1 MALASQFGEV
11 RCFMNNFNMTNQNRG
26 TGQVVQTNQRNDS
39 MFFHVAVILFMCVM
53 SMVGCNKS
61 STTTA
66 DAPLATATTTP
77 VISPSCPSGFYD
89 YYGNCGVTDQGN
101 NDPVT
106 TGGSTVQFYIANFN
120 DFNSYVA
127 TRPLNNP
134 TDVKITVQLQH
145 VGDLRYGGR
154 VAISYTDNNI
164 RYQGWLE
171 SGVGLNSTYNINSRD
186 DGKYEAQFNYWFP
199 NQGKTVF
206 SGFFQDT
213 IGAVV
218 LVIDNVQ
225 NQGDG
230 QGGGLVSGSL
240 WYKNFAQVLAPQGP
254 MRKCWFISLGPYDC
268 RSGTVISKSGLYP
281 SDGYKLLGTFSGLN
295 MQQAFGL

>member
-1 MALASQFGEV
+1 MQNSNVNIQKNKTLA
-11 RCFMNNFNMTNQNRG
+11 
-26 TGQVVQTNQRNDS
+26 
-39 MFFHVAVILFMCVM
+39 FHLGFLMLM
-53 SMVGCNKS
+53 SFASLAGCGGS
-61 STTTA
+61 STTNA
-66 DAPLATATTTP
+66 DVPLAVGNPGVVPPIA
-77 VISPSCPSGFYD
+77 SCPSGFID
-89 YYGNCGVTDQGN
+89 MYGNCGVTDEGTSN
-101 NDPVT
+101 PTNT
-106 TGGSTVQFYIANFN
+106 SGSTVAFNISNFN

-134 TDVKITVQLQH
+134 TDVKITVQLQN
-145 VGDLRYGGR
+145 VGELRYGGK
-154 VAISYTDNNI
+154 VAISYLDNNI

-171 SGVGLNSTYNINSRD
+171 SGLGQNSTYKINSRD

-199 NQGKTVF
+199 HSGKTVY

-218 LVIDNVQ
+218 LVIDGTQ

-268 RSGTVISKSGLYP
+268 RSGTVISKTGLYP

-295 MQQAFGL
+295 MNRAFGL

>member
-1 MALASQFGEV
+1 MGLAKRWVREEVIMQNSSVNIQKNESLALYLGFLMLMSVASL
-11 RCFMNNFNMTNQNRG
+11 
-26 TGQVVQTNQRNDS
+26 
-39 MFFHVAVILFMCVM
+39 A
-53 SMVGCNKS
+53 GCGKS
-61 STTTA
+61 STTNA
-66 DAPLATATTTP
+66 DVPLAVENPGVVPPIA
-77 VISPSCPSGFYD
+77 SCPSGFID
-89 YYGNCGVTDQGN
+89 MYGKCGVIDEGTSTPTN
-101 NDPVT
+101 
-106 TGGSTVQFYIANFN
+106 TGGSTVAFSISNFN

-134 TDVKITVQLQH
+134 TDVKITVQLQN
-145 VGDLRYGGR
+145 VGELRYGGK
-154 VAISYTDNNI
+154 VAISYLDNNI

-171 SGVGLNSTYNINSRD
+171 SGLGQNSTYKINSRD

-199 NQGKTVF
+199 HSGKTVY

-218 LVIDNVQ
+218 LVIDGTQ

-268 RSGTVISKSGLYP
+268 RSGTVISKTGLYP

-295 MQQAFGL
+295 MNRAFGL